1 LKAAQKSGPS
11 KAERLY
17 LQGRA
22 HHKAGDLAM
31 AEVAYKEVLRLIP
44 TQPDALHM
52 LGVAAFQQ
60 DRFEEA
66 ERLLATAIRRI
77 PKPALAYYNYGNA
90 LRKLGRFEE
99 AINAFIRS
107 FELDPS
113 NITCLEQLGNI
124 HKELNQF
131 GKAHEY
137 YDQLLELDPTNAI
150 GRSNKAIALLTEGR
164 LAEGWELYESRL
176 DQQLGNSLPML
187 ENLPR
192 LAPEW
197 DGCIPPKPLLVLP
210 EQGLGDQIF
219 YGGMLADLE
228 SAGVDCL
235 VCVEDRLIALFR
247 RSFPKL
253 MFAIPTQLTGLYERE
268 NQFGAQITMASL
280 GRWLRTSEQDF
291 KKISSPFLHCDKSR
305 ATALRRQLKKPN
317 RLLVGLSW
325 QSLRT
330 EHGASKSCS
339 LSQLLPA
346 LKSEN
351 VDFIDLQYGDTG
363 EERALLKASEGVE
376 IRRLDAIDNKLD
388 VDGLAA
394 LIDACDIV
402 LTISNTTA
410 HLSAALGKPTLVL
423 LPWHTPLWYWHLNS
437 MDSRWYPSAVLLR
450 QGTSGDWSE
459 PVTQAAK
466 IIKELAHECGER

>member
-1 LKAAQKSGPS
+1 MKAAQKSGPS
-11 KAERLY
+11 KAEQLY

-31 AEVAYKEVLRLIP
+31 AEASYKEVLRLIP

-66 ERLLATAIRRI
+66 ERLLAAAIRRI
-77 PKPALAYYNYGNA
+77 QKPALAYYNYGNA
-90 LRKLGRFEE
+90 LRKLGRLED
-99 AINAFIRS
+99 AINAFTKA
-107 FELDPS
+107 FALDHS

-124 HKELNQF
+124 YKELNQF

-137 YDQLLELDPTNAI
+137 YDQLIALEPTNAI

-164 LAEGWELYESRL
+164 LAEAWELYESRL

-197 DGCIPPKPLLVLP
+197 DGCIPSKQLLVLP

-235 VCVEDRLIALFR
+235 VCVEDRLVELFR

-253 MFAIPTQLTGLYERE
+253 IFATPAQLTGLHGRE
-268 NQFGAQITMASL
+268 NRFGAQITMASL

-305 ATALRRQLKKPN
+305 ATTLRRQLKKPN

-330 EHGASKSCS
+330 EQGASKSCS
-339 LSQLLPA
+339 LSQLLPV

-351 VDFIDLQYGDTG
+351 IDFIDLQYGDTN
-363 EERALLKASEGVE
+363 EERSLLKASEGVE
-376 IRRLDAIDNKLD
+376 IQRLDTIDNKLD
-388 VDGLAA
+388 IDGLAA
-394 LIDACDIV
+394 LVDACDIV
-402 LTISNTTA
+402 LTVSNTTA

-459 PVTQAAK
+459 PVAQAAK
-466 IIKELAHECGER
+466 IIQGLAHECV

>member
-1 LKAAQKSGPS
+1 VRPAQKSGS
-11 KAERLY
+11 GKAEQLY

-31 AEVAYKEVLRLIP
+31 AEAAYKEVLRLIP

-66 ERLLATAIRRI
+66 ERLLAAAIRRI

-90 LRKLGRFEE
+90 LRKLGRLED
-99 AINAFIRS
+99 AIIAFS
-107 FELDPS
+107 KAFQLDPS

-124 HKELNQF
+124 YKELNQF
-131 GKAHEY
+131 SKAHEY
-137 YDQLLELDPTNAI
+137 YDQLLALDPTNAI

-164 LAEGWELYESRL
+164 LAEAWELYESRL
-176 DQQLGNSLPML
+176 DQQLGNSHPML
-187 ENLPR
+187 EKLPR

-197 DGCIPPKPLLVLP
+197 DGCIPSKPLLVLP

-228 SAGVDCL
+228 SAGVECL
-235 VCVEDRLIALFR
+235 VCVEDRLVDLFR
-247 RSFPKL
+247 RSFPRL
-253 MFAIPTQLTGLYERE
+253 MFATPAQLTGLNQRE
-268 NQFGAQITMASL
+268 TLFGAQITMASL
-280 GRWLRTSEQDF
+280 GRWLRTSEQDL
-291 KKISSPFLHCDKSR
+291 KKVRSPFLLCDKSR
-305 ATALRRQLKKPN
+305 ATTLRRQLKKPN

-330 EHGASKSCS
+330 EQGANKSCS

-351 VDFIDLQYGDTG
+351 IDFIDLQYGDTN
-363 EERALLKASEGVE
+363 EERTQLKAAEGIE
-376 IRRLDAIDNKLD
+376 IKRLDTIDNKLD
-388 VDGLAA
+388 IDGLAA

-402 LTISNTTA
+402 LTVSNTTA

-437 MDSRWYPSAVLLR
+437 MDSGWYPSALLLR
-450 QGTSGDWSE
+450 QGTAGNWSE
-459 PVTQAAK
+459 PVAQAAK
-466 IIKELAHECGER
+466 IIQGLARECV

>member
-1 LKAAQKSGPS
+1 MRAAQKSGPS
-11 KAERLY
+11 KAEQLY

-31 AEVAYKEVLRLIP
+31 AEASYKEVLRLIP

-60 DRFEEA
+60 HRFEEA
-66 ERLLATAIRRI
+66 ERLLAAAIRRI
-77 PKPALAYYNYGNA
+77 QKPALAYYNYGNA
-90 LRKLGRFEE
+90 LRKLGRLED
-99 AINAFIRS
+99 AINAFTKA
-107 FELDPS
+107 FALDHS

-124 HKELNQF
+124 YKELNQF

-137 YDQLLELDPTNAI
+137 YDQLIALEPTNA
-150 GRSNKAIALLTEGR
+150 
-164 LAEGWELYESRL
+164 
-176 DQQLGNSLPML
+176 ML

-197 DGCIPPKPLLVLP
+197 DGCIPSKQLLVLP

-235 VCVEDRLIALFR
+235 VCVEDRLVELFR

-253 MFAIPTQLTGLYERE
+253 IFATPAQLTGLHGRE
-268 NQFGAQITMASL
+268 NRFGAQITMASL

-305 ATALRRQLKKPN
+305 ATTLRRQLKKPN

-330 EHGASKSCS
+330 EQGASKSCS
-339 LSQLLPA
+339 LSQLLPV

-351 VDFIDLQYGDTG
+351 IDFIDLQYGDTN
-363 EERALLKASEGVE
+363 EERSLLKASEGVE
-376 IRRLDAIDNKLD
+376 IQRLDTIDNKLD
-388 VDGLAA
+388 IDGLAA
-394 LIDACDIV
+394 LVDACDIV
-402 LTISNTTA
+402 LTVSNTTA

-459 PVTQAAK
+459 PVAQAAK
-466 IIKELAHECGER
+466 IIQGLAHECV

>member
-1 LKAAQKSGPS
+1 MRPAQKSGS
-11 KAERLY
+11 GKAEQLY

-31 AEVAYKEVLRLIP
+31 AEAAYKEVLRLIP

-90 LRKLGRFEE
+90 LRKLGRFED
-99 AINAFIRS
+99 AINAFTRS

-124 HKELNQF
+124 YKELNQF
-131 GKAHEY
+131 GKANEY
-137 YDQLLELDPTNAI
+137 YDQLLALDPTNAI

-164 LAEGWELYESRL
+164 LAEAWELYESRL
-176 DQQLGNSLPML
+176 DQQLGNSHPML
-187 ENLPR
+187 QNLPR

-197 DGCIPPKPLLVLP
+197 DGGIPSKPLLVLP

-219 YGGMLADLE
+219 YGGMFADLE
-228 SAGVDCL
+228 SAGVECL
-235 VCVEDRLIALFR
+235 VCVEDRLVELFR

-253 MFAIPTQLTGLYERE
+253 MFATPTQLTGLNEPETLFSAR
-268 NQFGAQITMASL
+268 ITMASL

-291 KKISSPFLHCDKSR
+291 KRISSPFLHCDKSR

-317 RLLVGLSW
+317 RLMVGLSW
-325 QSLRT
+325 QSLRAK
-330 EHGASKSCS
+330 HGAGKSCS

-351 VDFIDLQYGDTG
+351 IDFVDLQYGDTT
-363 EERALLKASEGVE
+363 EERSLLKASAG
-376 IRRLDAIDNKLD
+376 IDIQRLETIDNKLD
-388 VDGLAA
+388 IDGLAA

-402 LTISNTTA
+402 LTVSNTTA

-450 QGTSGDWSE
+450 QRTAGNWNE
-459 PVTQAAK
+459 PVAQAAK
-466 IIKELAHECGER
+466 IIQGLAHECV

>member
-1 LKAAQKSGPS
+1 MKTAQKSGPS

-17 LQGRA
+17 LQGRD

-31 AEVAYKEVLRLIP
+31 AEAAYKEVLRLIP

-66 ERLLATAIRRI
+66 ERLLAAAIRRI
-77 PKPALAYYNYGNA
+77 PKPALAYYNYGNV
-90 LRKLGRFEE
+90 LRKLGRFGD
-99 AINAFIRS
+99 AINAFTKS

-137 YDQLLELDPTNAI
+137 YDQLLALDPTNAI

-164 LAEGWELYESRL
+164 LAEAWELYESRL
-176 DQQLGNSLPML
+176 DQQLGNSHPML
-187 ENLPR
+187 EKLPR

-197 DGCIPPKPLLVLP
+197 DGGIPPKPLLVLP

-219 YGGMLADLE
+219 YGGMIADLE
-228 SAGVDCL
+228 SAGIECVVCL
-235 VCVEDRLIALFR
+235 EDRLIELFR
-247 RSFPKL
+247 RSFPRL
-253 MFAIPTQLTGLYERE
+253 LFATPVQLLGLHESE
-268 NQFGAQITMASL
+268 TLFGAQITMASL
-280 GRWLRTSEQDF
+280 SRWLRASEQDF
-291 KKISSPFLHCDKSR
+291 EKISSPFLYCDKSR
-305 ATALRRQLKKPN
+305 STALRHQLKKPN

-325 QSLRT
+325 QSLGT

-351 VDFIDLQYGDTG
+351 IDFIDLQYGDTG
-363 EERALLKASEGVE
+363 EERSLLKASEGVE
-376 IRRLDAIDNKLD
+376 IQRLDTIDNKLD
-388 VDGLAA
+388 IDGLAA
-394 LIDACDIV
+394 LVDACDIV
-402 LTISNTTA
+402 LTVSNTTA

-437 MDSRWYPSAVLLR
+437 TDSLWYPSAVLLR
-450 QGTSGDWSE
+450 QSTAGNWNE
-459 PVTQAAK
+459 PVAQAAK
-466 IIKELAHECGER
+466 IIQGLAHECV

>member
-1 LKAAQKSGPS
+1 
-11 KAERLY
+11 
-17 LQGRA
+17 
-22 HHKAGDLAM
+22 M

>member
-1 LKAAQKSGPS
+1 
-11 KAERLY
+11 
-17 LQGRA
+17 
-22 HHKAGDLAM
+22 M
-31 AEVAYKEVLRLIP
+31 AEAAYKEVLRLLP

-90 LRKLGRFEE
+90 LRKLGRLEDSM
-99 AINAFIRS
+99 NAFTKA
-107 FELDPS
+107 FALDPS

-124 HKELNQF
+124 YKELNQF

-137 YDQLLELDPTNAI
+137 YDQLLGLDPTNAI

-164 LAEGWELYESRL
+164 LAEAWELYESRL
-176 DQQLGNSLPML
+176 DQQLGNRHPML

-197 DGCIPPKPLLVLP
+197 DGYIPSKPLLVLP

-228 SAGVDCL
+228 SAGVECL
-235 VCVEDRLIALFR
+235 VCVEDRLVGLFR

-253 MFAIPTQLTGLYERE
+253 SFTTPAQLTELNECE
-268 NQFGAQITMASL
+268 TLFGAQITMASL
-280 GRWLRTSEQDF
+280 GRWLRTSEEDL
-291 KKISSPFLHCDKSR
+291 KNISSPFLYCDKSR
-305 ATALRRQLKKPN
+305 ATALRRQLKKPY

-325 QSLRT
+325 QSLRA
-330 EHGASKSCS
+330 EQGARKSCS
-339 LSQLLPA
+339 LNQLLPA

-351 VDFIDLQYGDTG
+351 IDFIDLQYGDTT
-363 EERALLKASEGVE
+363 EERSLLKASEGIE
-376 IRRLDAIDNKLD
+376 IQRLDNIDNKLD
-388 VDGLAA
+388 IDGLAA

-402 LTISNTTA
+402 LTVSNTTA

-450 QGTSGDWSE
+450 QSTAGNWSE
-459 PVTQAAK
+459 PVAEAAR
-466 IIKELAHECGER
+466 IIQGLANECVKR